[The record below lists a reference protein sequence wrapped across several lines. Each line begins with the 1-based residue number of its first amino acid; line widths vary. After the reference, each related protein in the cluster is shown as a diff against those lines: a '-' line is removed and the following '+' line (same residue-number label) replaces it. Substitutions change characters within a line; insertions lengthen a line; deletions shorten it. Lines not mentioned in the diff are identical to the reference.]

1 MTDTSRLYER
11 ATANAVKFDALW
23 DLSEGRTFFTGPL
36 YYNASH
42 QHGAPVFL
50 AGIYGRFRLRLHG
63 GKWLSCRTAV
73 IPAGVLHELDVG
85 GDPIA
90 VFYIEPNIAGVDA
103 LTPLA
108 RNTREVN
115 GALVG
120 NGGEIAFMRALYED
134 RYNPLWTAEP
144 LDDLMGFSKRRANA
158 EPIDPRISQV
168 VEYLFENGDKLL
180 DTGRSG
186 TECASVITLAESVGL
201 SSSRFQHLFT
211 QQIGVPFRRYRGW
224 NRIRMAIREII
235 RGDSFTTAAHAA
247 GFSDSAHFSHEFRKT
262 FGAPP
267 SVGLHRLARLQ
278 R

>member
-1 MTDTSRLYER
+1 MADIPCLYEH
-11 ATANAVKFDALW
+11 ATANAVEFDALW

-50 AGIYGRFRLRLHG
+50 AGIYGSFRLRMHG

-85 GDPIA
+85 GDPIT

-120 NGGEIAFMRALYED
+120 STGEISFMRDLYED
-134 RYNPLWTAEP
+134 RYNPLWTADP
-144 LDDLMGFSKRRANA
+144 LDDLMGFAKRRASA
-158 EPIDPRISQV
+158 ELIDPRISRV
-168 VEYLFENGDKLL
+168 VDYLFENGDDL
-180 DTGRSG
+180 TP
-186 TECASVITLAESVGL
+186 LAVLAGSVGL

-224 NRIRMAIREII
+224 NRIRTAIREII
-235 RGDSFTTAAHAA
+235 KGASFTTAAHTA

-262 FGAPP
+262 FGAPA
-267 SVGLHRLARLQ
+267 SVGLLRLARLQ

>member
-1 MTDTSRLYER
+1 MTDKPRLYDR
-11 ATANAVKFDALW
+11 AAAGGNPFDALW
-23 DLSEGRTFFTGPL
+23 DISGGRTFFTGPL

-50 AGIYGRFRLRLHG
+50 AGIYGKFRLKLRG
-63 GKWLSCRTAV
+63 GDWLSCRTAV

-85 GDPIA
+85 GDPLT
-90 VFYIEPNIAGVDA
+90 VFYIEPTIAGVEA
-103 LTPLA
+103 LMPLT

-120 NGGEIAFMRALYED
+120 SGGEIAFMRDLYED
-134 RYNPLWTAEP
+134 RYNPNWTAQP
-144 LDDLMGFSKRRANA
+144 LVDLLDFSKRRAKA
-158 EPIDPRISQV
+158 ELIDPRVSRI
-168 VEYLFENGDKLL
+168 VEFLFEQGDDL
-180 DTGRSG
+180 T
-186 TECASVITLAESVGL
+186 SVTTLAAQVGL
-201 SSSRFQHLFT
+201 SHSRFQHLFT

-224 NRIRMAIREII
+224 NRMRQAIREII
-235 RGDSFTTAAHAA
+235 KGNNFTLAAHAT

-267 SVGLHRLARLQ
+267 TVGLHRLARLQ